1 MLKVTLPLLS
11 TFKMLSS
18 LDLKVTFLLF
28 KSAEWMMLD
37 RSRFVPVSSYTGS
50 PAYRMMETDS
60 YTPELF
66 PAYVQGG
73 SREYI
78 NYSDEKETACLRGV
92 PPKWST

>member
-1 MLKVTLPLLS
+1 
-11 TFKMLSS
+11 
-18 LDLKVTFLLF
+18 
-28 KSAEWMMLD
+28 
-37 RSRFVPVSSYTGS
+37 
-50 PAYRMMETDS
+50 MMETDS